1 MAILQLDL
9 RVLKELGYPGDS
21 ATSFRLPQVAD
32 SFVIRQP
39 VERILRQKAE
49 REATEKAEAEREAA
63 EKVEAERKA
72 AEKAGTEASS
82 NSSTPEMEIPTSG
95 TQPEIP
101 PPHTAI
107 PAPQADT
114 GSEQTLKSS
123 HGAGHR
129 PSNHP
134 VASPQPAPPPPPS
147 KPVPPALSP
156 DIPEPSPKPG
166 PPSITP
172 LGHIGTSL

>member
-1 MAILQLDL
+1 
-9 RVLKELGYPGDS
+9 
-21 ATSFRLPQVAD
+21 
-32 SFVIRQP
+32 
-39 VERILRQKAE
+39 
-49 REATEKAEAEREAA
+49 
-63 EKVEAERKA
+63 
-72 AEKAGTEASS
+72 
-82 NSSTPEMEIPTSG
+82 MEIPTSG

-101 PPHTAI
+101 PPDTAI

-114 GSEQTLKSS
+114 GSEQILKSS

-134 VASPQPAPPPPPS
+134 DASPRPATPPKSEGTNQIPPPS
-147 KPVPPALSP
+147 KPVPPVVSP